1 MDHRHRGREVFYS
14 DWTLVWLE
22 DYVDEIPQNLVI
34 GGTASRSF
42 GDGELLLSEEVYG
55 SVSRGK
61 DA

>member
-1 MDHRHRGREVFYS
+1 MDYRNRRRKILYPN
-14 DWTLVWLE
+14 WTLVWLE
-22 DYVDEIPQNLVI
+22 DYVDEIPQNLVV
-34 GGTASRSF
+34 GGAASRSF